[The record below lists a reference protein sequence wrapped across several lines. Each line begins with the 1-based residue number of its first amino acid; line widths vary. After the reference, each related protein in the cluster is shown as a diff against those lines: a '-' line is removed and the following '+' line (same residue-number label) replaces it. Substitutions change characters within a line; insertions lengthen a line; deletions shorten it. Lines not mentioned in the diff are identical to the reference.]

1 MSSAALTGISYVV
14 LKSGE
19 HIIAWVNEVIKHD
32 QDDDFR
38 GEQQLAPGDP
48 RRITVGYN
56 LTRPCVIESECIEK
70 PKKGKGPKQT
80 GFKVKLTPWLPL
92 TKTDPIAV
100 PCDWVVTIAAP
111 VDNLREMYKEDVGM
125 TDNGLVNINP
135 NQKLPSVST
144 QKQSPPLEEKTYDAP
159 SNIKTVQEE
168 ALREEAAK
176 ELGTDINTIEEMED
190 GLKWTKDASDLTPPL
205 DESNG

>member
-1 MSSAALTGISYVV
+1 MGIALTGISYVV

-19 HIIAWVNEVIKHD
+19 HIIAWVNEVIKND
-32 QDDDFR
+32 TQDDFR
-38 GEQQLAPGDP
+38 GESDLAPGDP
-48 RRITVGYN
+48 RRVTVGYN
-56 LTRPCVIESECIEK
+56 LTRPCIIESECIEK

-92 TKTDPIAV
+92 SKTDPIAV

-125 TDNGLVNINP
+125 TENGLVSINP

-144 QKQSPPLEEKTYDAP
+144 QQQSPPLEEKTYDAL
-159 SNIKTVQEE
+159 SNIETVQKE

-176 ELGTDINTIEEMED
+176 ELGTDIETIEAME
-190 GLKWTKDASDLTPPL
+190 K
-205 DESNG
+205 NGQDN

>member
-144 QKQSPPLEEKTYDAP
+144 QKQSPPLEEKSYDAP
-159 SNIKTVQEE
+159 SNIESVQKE

-176 ELGTDINTIEEMED
+176 ELGTDINVIEEMEKNGQD
-190 GLKWTKDASDLTPPL
+190 NQDSST
-205 DESNG
+205 DESN

>member
-1 MSSAALTGISYVV
+1 MSSAALTGISYIV

-144 QKQSPPLEEKTYDAP
+144 QKQSPPLEEKSYDAP
-159 SNIKTVQEE
+159 SNIESVQKES
-168 ALREEAAK
+168 LREEAAK
-176 ELGTDINTIEEMED
+176 ELGTDINVIEEMEKNGQD
-190 GLKWTKDASDLTPPL
+190 NQDSST
-205 DESNG
+205 DESN

>member
-1 MSSAALTGISYVV
+1 MSGAALTGISYIV

-19 HIIAWVNEVIKHD
+19 HIIAWVSEVIKND
-32 QDDDFR
+32 QEDDFR
-38 GEQQLAPGDP
+38 GEEALAPGDP

-56 LTRPCVIESECIEK
+56 LTRPCIIESECIEK

-92 TKTDPIAV
+92 TKTDPIAL

-125 TDNGLVNINP
+125 TENGLVAINP
-135 NQKLPSVST
+135 NQKLPSVAT
-144 QKQSPPLEEKTYDAP
+144 QKQSPPLEEKSYDAP
-159 SNIKTVQEE
+159 SNIESVQKE
-168 ALREEAAK
+168 ALREEKAK
-176 ELGTDINTIEEMED
+176 ELGTDIEAIEAME
-190 GLKWTKDASDLTPPL
+190 K
-205 DESNG
+205 NGQDN

>member
-1 MSSAALTGISYVV
+1 MSGAALTGISYIV

-19 HIIAWVNEVIKHD
+19 HIIAWVSEVIKND

-38 GEQQLAPGDP
+38 GEEALAPGDP

-56 LTRPCVIESECIEK
+56 LTRPCIIESECIEK

-92 TKTDPIAV
+92 TKTDPIAL

-125 TDNGLVNINP
+125 TENGLVSIDP
-135 NQKLPSVST
+135 NQKLPSVAT
-144 QKQSPPLEEKTYDAP
+144 QKQSPPLEEKSYDAP
-159 SNIKTVQEE
+159 SNIESVQKQ

-176 ELGTDINTIEEMED
+176 ELDTDIETIEAME
-190 GLKWTKDASDLTPPL
+190 K
-205 DESNG
+205 NGQDN

>member
-1 MSSAALTGISYVV
+1 MSGAALTGISYIV

-19 HIIAWVNEVIKHD
+19 HIIAWVSEVIKHD

-38 GEQQLAPGDP
+38 GEEALAPGDP

-56 LTRPCVIESECIEK
+56 LTRPCIIESECIEK

-92 TKTDPIAV
+92 SKTDPIAV

-125 TDNGLVNINP
+125 TENGLVSINP

-144 QKQSPPLEEKTYDAP
+144 QQQSPPLEEKTYDAL
-159 SNIKTVQEE
+159 SNIETVQKE

-176 ELGTDINTIEEMED
+176 ELGTDIETIEAME
-190 GLKWTKDASDLTPPL
+190 K
-205 DESNG
+205 NGQDN

>member
-1 MSSAALTGISYVV
+1 MSSAALTGISYIV

-144 QKQSPPLEEKTYDAP
+144 QKQSPPLEEKSYDAP
-159 SNIKTVQEE
+159 SNIESVQKE

-176 ELGTDINTIEEMED
+176 ELGTDINVIEEMEKNGQD
-190 GLKWTKDASDLTPPL
+190 NQDSST
-205 DESNG
+205 DESN

>member
-1 MSSAALTGISYVV
+1 MSGAALTGISYIV

-19 HIIAWVNEVIKHD
+19 HIIAWVSEVIKND

-38 GEQQLAPGDP
+38 GEEALAPGDP

-56 LTRPCVIESECIEK
+56 LTRPCIIESECIEK

-92 TKTDPIAV
+92 TKTDPIAL

-125 TDNGLVNINP
+125 TENGLVSIDP

-144 QKQSPPLEEKTYDAP
+144 QKQSPPLEEKSYDAP
-159 SNIKTVQEE
+159 SNIESVQKQ

-176 ELGTDINTIEEMED
+176 ELDTDIETIEAMEKNGQD
-190 GLKWTKDASDLTPPL
+190 NQDSST
-205 DESNG
+205 DESTDSDK

>member
-1 MSSAALTGISYVV
+1 MSSQALTGISYVV

-19 HIIAWVNEVIKHD
+19 HIIAWVSEVIKNSE
-32 QDDDFR
+32 DDNFR
-38 GEQQLAPGDP
+38 GEEELAAGDP

-56 LTRPCVIESECIEK
+56 LTRACIVESEATQK
-70 PKKGKGPKQT
+70 PTKKGKGPKQT

-100 PCDWVVTIAAP
+100 PCDWIVTIAAP

-125 TDNGLVNINP
+125 TENGLVSIDP
-135 NQKLPSVST
+135 NQKLPSVAT
-144 QKQSPPLEEKTYDAP
+144 QKQSPPLEEKSYDAP
-159 SNIKTVQEE
+159 SNIESVQKQ

-176 ELGTDINTIEEMED
+176 ELGTDINTIEEME
-190 GLKWTKDASDLTPPL
+190 K
-205 DESNG
+205 NGQDN

>member
-1 MSSAALTGISYVV
+1 MSSASLTGISYIV

-19 HIIAWVNEVIKHD
+19 HIIAWVSEVIKND
-32 QDDDFR
+32 QEDRFR
-38 GEQQLAPGDP
+38 GEKDLIPGDP

-56 LTRPCVIESECIEK
+56 LTRPCIIESECIEK

-92 TKTDPIAV
+92 TKTDPIAL

-125 TDNGLVNINP
+125 TDNGLVTINP
-135 NQKLPSVST
+135 NQKLPSVAT

-159 SNIKTVQEE
+159 SNIETVQKQ

-176 ELGTDINTIEEMED
+176 ELGTDINVIEEME
-190 GLKWTKDASDLTPPL
+190 K
-205 DESNG
+205 NGQDN

>member
-1 MSSAALTGISYVV
+1 MGIALTGISYVV

-19 HIIAWVNEVIKHD
+19 HIITWVNEVIKND
-32 QDDDFR
+32 TQDDFR
-38 GEQQLAPGDP
+38 GESDLAPGDP
-48 RRITVGYN
+48 RRVTVGYN
-56 LTRPCVIESECIEK
+56 LTRPCIIESECLEK

-92 TKTDPIAV
+92 SKTDPIAV

-125 TDNGLVNINP
+125 TENGLVSINP

-144 QKQSPPLEEKTYDAP
+144 QQQSPPLEEKTYDAL
-159 SNIKTVQEE
+159 SNIETVQKE

-176 ELGTDINTIEEMED
+176 ELGTDIETIEAME
-190 GLKWTKDASDLTPPL
+190 K
-205 DESNG
+205 NGQDN

>member
-1 MSSAALTGISYVV
+1 MSSQALTGISYVV

-19 HIIAWVNEVIKHD
+19 HIIAWVSEVIKNTEED
-32 QDDDFR
+32 NFR
-38 GEQQLAPGDP
+38 GEVELSGGDP
-48 RRITVGYN
+48 RRVTVGYH
-56 LTRPCVIESECIEK
+56 LTRACLIESEATQK
-70 PKKGKGPKQT
+70 PTKKGKGPKQT

-92 TKTDPIAV
+92 TKTDPIAL

-125 TDNGLVNINP
+125 TDNGLVAIDP

-159 SNIKTVQEE
+159 SNIETVQKE
-168 ALREEAAK
+168 ALRAEKAK
-176 ELGTDINTIEEMED
+176 ELGTDINVIEEME
-190 GLKWTKDASDLTPPL
+190 K
-205 DESNG
+205 NGQNN

>member
-1 MSSAALTGISYVV
+1 MSGAALTGISYIV

-19 HIIAWVNEVIKHD
+19 HIIAWVSEVIKND
-32 QDDDFR
+32 QDDDLR
-38 GEQQLAPGDP
+38 GEEALAPGDP

-56 LTRPCVIESECIEK
+56 LTRPCIIESECIEK

-92 TKTDPIAV
+92 TKTDPIAL

-125 TDNGLVNINP
+125 TENGLVSIDP

-144 QKQSPPLEEKTYDAP
+144 QKQSPPLEEKSYDAP
-159 SNIKTVQEE
+159 SNIESVQKQ

-176 ELGTDINTIEEMED
+176 ELDTDIETIEAMEKNGQD
-190 GLKWTKDASDLTPPL
+190 NQDSST
-205 DESNG
+205 DESTDSDK

>member
-1 MSSAALTGISYVV
+1 MKKLLGIVV
-14 LKSGE
+14 LGLLWCNVVFAHCSKGNCINGYGTFTFESGE
-19 HIIAWVNEVIKHD
+19 FDGDEYVGGFKE
-32 QDDDFR
+32 
-38 GEQQLAPGDP
+38 GLAPGDP
-48 RRITVGYN
+48 RRVTVGYN
-56 LTRPCVIESECIEK
+56 LTRPCIIESECIEK

-92 TKTDPIAV
+92 SKTDPIAV

-125 TDNGLVNINP
+125 TENGLVSINP

-144 QKQSPPLEEKTYDAP
+144 QQQSPPLEEKTYDAL
-159 SNIKTVQEE
+159 SNIETVQKE

-176 ELGTDINTIEEMED
+176 ELGTDIETIEAME
-190 GLKWTKDASDLTPPL
+190 K
-205 DESNG
+205 NGQDN

>member
-144 QKQSPPLEEKTYDAP
+144 QKQSPPLEEKSYDAP
-159 SNIKTVQEE
+159 SNIESVQKES
-168 ALREEAAK
+168 LREEAAK
-176 ELGTDINTIEEMED
+176 ELGTDINVIEEMEKNGQD
-190 GLKWTKDASDLTPPL
+190 NQDSST
-205 DESNG
+205 DESN

>member
-1 MSSAALTGISYVV
+1 MSGAALTGISYIV

-19 HIIAWVNEVIKHD
+19 HIIAWVSEVIKND

-38 GEQQLAPGDP
+38 GEQELAPGDP

-56 LTRPCVIESECIEK
+56 LTRPCIIDSECIEK

-80 GFKVKLTPWLPL
+80 GFKVKLTPCLHL
-92 TKTDPIAV
+92 TKTDPIAL

-125 TDNGLVNINP
+125 TENGLVAINP
-135 NQKLPSVST
+135 NQKLPSVAT
-144 QKQSPPLEEKTYDAP
+144 QKQSPPLEEKSYDAP
-159 SNIKTVQEE
+159 SNIESVQKE
-168 ALREEAAK
+168 ALREEKAK
-176 ELGTDINTIEEMED
+176 ELGTDIEAIEAME
-190 GLKWTKDASDLTPPL
+190 K
-205 DESNG
+205 NGQDN

>member
-1 MSSAALTGISYVV
+1 MGIALTGISYVV

-19 HIIAWVNEVIKHD
+19 HIIAWVNEVIKND
-32 QDDDFR
+32 TQDDFR
-38 GEQQLAPGDP
+38 GEEDLAPGDP
-48 RRITVGYN
+48 RRVTVGYN
-56 LTRPCVIESECIEK
+56 LTRPCIIESECIEK

-92 TKTDPIAV
+92 SKTDPIAV

-125 TDNGLVNINP
+125 TENGLVSINP

-144 QKQSPPLEEKTYDAP
+144 QQQSPPLEEKTYDAL
-159 SNIKTVQEE
+159 SNIETVQKE

-176 ELGTDINTIEEMED
+176 ELGTDIETIEAME
-190 GLKWTKDASDLTPPL
+190 K
-205 DESNG
+205 NGQDN